1 MSEEE
6 YNDITERFLSA
17 CQHLHYGEIVALPD
31 FSYLESMS
39 AVELLDSR
47 LDSGLALLTQ
57 LPTDLPEVFSQQQH
71 LGILDNFLLHL
82 AMWLEGQSL
91 AHTFYSSIFFHM
103 PLPSEND
110 ILIKAVLTS
119 SIYFSDT
126 LHKLIHSTSCL
137 REDDYAYASL
147 SFEGINISE
156 TEGLLLKAEKT
167 VENEEILARLKF
179 IRALYGVVHNVLK
192 PDGLNC
198 ADTLLAFA
206 MKQFGLI
213 KDLKTEEVSAFY
225 NKNNCLK
232 KIPHFLPNKIYEPG
246 NYNGQKALAR
256 IGNFLKS
263 FEYLIRLREVADL
276 DELFDKLS
284 TMPSFDIFSRTIY
297 ESMLFT
303 QQATGILL
311 FGKFPLSQMLI
322 RNMDRFGVDTTFLDL
337 QEEFFYYVSRV
348 EIVFKEY
355 ILLKLKNKTR
365 QQRILAKYLSDFN
378 ILVSESHY
386 LVEKVYGKAN
396 NKPEKQLL
404 FQWIFNKTA
413 WAMIDYLK
421 LSFELQLYND
431 KDIAMIMFYMD
442 FLYGVVYSILSTQSQ
457 YLNLK
462 QNKKKK
468 KKFDTKTNEIELK
481 HALGLQSLC
490 RGIVRLIILLNYT
503 NSIVIDEEQEAIR
516 FQKRFRVFKA
526 VQMPQLI
533 EYQSFAPIKKIP
545 EGTNLEDFASGCK
558 DCFDLARKT
567 LGELEGVKPI
577 KGLMRVCVKNLL
589 ALSKAKKLEWKGKVS
604 YDFNEDKIFP
614 VVVID
619 ENT

>member
-17 CQHLHYGEIVALPD
+17 CQHLNYGEIVALPD

-47 LDSGLALLTQ
+47 LDSGLALLTH
-57 LPTDLPEVFSQQQH
+57 LPIDIPSVFSPQQY
-71 LGILDNFLLHL
+71 LGILDTFLLHL

-91 AHTFYSSIFFHM
+91 THTFYSSIFFHI
-103 PLPSEND
+103 PSGND
-110 ILIKAVLTS
+110 ILIKAILTS
-119 SIYFSDT
+119 SIYFSET
-126 LHKLIHSTSCL
+126 LHKLIHSTACL
-137 REDDYAYASL
+137 REDDYAYVSL
-147 SFEGINISE
+147 NFEGININE

-167 VENEEILARLKF
+167 VENEEVLVRLKF
-179 IRALYGVVHNVLK
+179 IRGLYGVVHNILK
-192 PDGLNC
+192 PDGINC
-198 ADTLLAFA
+198 ADTLLSFA
-206 MKQFGLI
+206 LKQFEII
-213 KDLKTEEVSAFY
+213 KDLKTEEVSGFY

-232 KIPHFLPNKIYEPG
+232 KLPHFLPNKIYEPG
-246 NYNGQKALAR
+246 NYNGQKALLR
-256 IGNFLKS
+256 ISNFLKS
-263 FEYLIRLREVADL
+263 FEYLIKLKDVADL

-303 QQATGILL
+303 QQTSEILL
-311 FGKFPLSQMLI
+311 FGKFPLNQMLV
-322 RNMDRFGVDTTFLDL
+322 RSMDRFGVDTNFFNL
-337 QEEFFYYVSRV
+337 QEEFYYYISRV

-355 ILLKLKNKTR
+355 ILLKLKNKAR

-386 LVEKVYGKAN
+386 LVEKVYGKSST
-396 NKPEKQLL
+396 KPEKQLL
-404 FQWIFNKTA
+404 FQWIFYKTA

-431 KDIAMIMFYMD
+431 KDISMIMFYMD
-442 FLYGVVYSILSTQSQ
+442 FLYGVVYSILCTQSQ

-468 KKFDTKTNEIELK
+468 KKFDAKTNEIELK
-481 HALGLQSLC
+481 YAFAHQSLC
-490 RGIVRLIILLNYT
+490 RGIVRIIILLNYT
-503 NSIVIDEEQEAIR
+503 NNIPINEEQEAIR

-545 EGTNLEDFASGCK
+545 EGTNFEDFANGCK

-567 LGELEGVKPI
+567 LSELEGIKPV

-614 VVVID
+614 VVVVD
-619 ENT
+619 ENA